1 MRRKRR
7 VSKKQLLK
15 QSVPINQYIRENELR
30 VLTEDNQVLGILS
43 SAQALAKAQEM
54 GHDLVL
60 IAPKAVPPVAKIID
74 FNKYLYQL
82 AKRSKGEKKGK
93 TETKELKLGLFMAEH
108 DLLRQ
113 QKKASDFLKEG
124 NQVRISLWLKGRE
137 LGKKDQAKAFLYLF
151 LNGIK
156 SSKIVSEPVMHG
168 KVLRAVISVDKGNNN
183 AETKSSKVN

>member
-1 MRRKRR
+1 MRRKRSI
-7 VSKKQLLK
+7 SKKQLLK
-15 QSVPINQYIRENELR
+15 QSVPINEEIREPQLR
-30 VLTEDNQVLGILS
+30 VLTDENEVLGILELN
-43 SAQALAKAQEM
+43 QALIKAREL

-93 TETKELKLGLFMAEH
+93 TETKELKLGLFMASH
-108 DLLRQ
+108 DLLRLQ
-113 QKKASDFLKEG
+113 SKASEFLKEG

-151 LNGIK
+151 LKGIK
-156 SSKIVSEPVMHG
+156 SSKIVTEPVMHG
-168 KVLRAVISVDKGNNN
+168 KVLRAVISNDKEAKN
-183 AETKSSKVN
+183 AETKSEKVN